1 MSRNILI
8 LVTSLA
14 LASSLQAQPQKQIN
28 LGGGFVLNTKIQQDV
43 STEFLNDLFPLKG
56 VSSPAFV
63 LPVRPNVEEET
74 AAVPDNK
81 VRTICGEWV
90 EKSDRLVSVYKGRD
104 WYIEKSSACAQEYYN
119 NWKEQQDL
127 SFIRTHQE
135 RAKCEQDMHKHPSQV
150 EMHTC
155 AICGQAIDG
164 RCGAVASVYNQD
176 GTKQYAHADCKAK
189 ARFEQ
194 QAAQLRHLL
203 GVEEAPALAK
213 PAPVTQTAAYLSKQ
227 AKNNALSELKN
238 ISVPA
243 VRPQRPAQ
251 VTKEEMDD
259 FISQNGVILNTA
271 AHKKRS
277 GQTLNA
283 QEQAVLAHFENLRQ
297 GYAAWQNTLTQ
308 PAARGNNYVPAPSR
322 RANKTFEPDKKP
334 LATSA
339 QPVNPASQA
348 IKAKTDGKFQ
358 PDVLPSA
365 STPNTALEKAP
376 QAPAFSAPQNTLP
389 RTAPG
394 KTYKIISKKDLKDF
408 ERANKKD
415 MPIIRALATS
425 GASSSDSMLTEKAR
439 VYKIFTESYQ
449 YLNTPQGKAALA
461 RVQAFEKEHKT
472 QINIIRQWA
481 TYAYPQDTPHD
492 LRPLVKEYKQI
503 LKEGNLKL

>member
-14 LASSLQAQPQKQIN
+14 MASSLQAQPQKQIN
-28 LGGGFVLNTKIQQDV
+28 LGGGFVLNTKMQQNV
-43 STEFLNDLFPLKG
+43 STEFLNDLFPLKR
-56 VSSPAFV
+56 VSSSSFV

-119 NWKEQQDL
+119 NWKDQQDL
-127 SFIRTHQE
+127 SFIRTRQE
-135 RAKCEQDMHKHPSQV
+135 RAKCEQDMHKHPTQV

-155 AICGQAIDG
+155 AICGQVIDG

-189 ARFEQ
+189 ARFDQ
-194 QAAQLRHLL
+194 QAAQLRRLL
-203 GVEEAPALAK
+203 GVEDNPALAK

-243 VRPQRPAQ
+243 VRTQRPAQ

-259 FISQNGVILNTA
+259 FISQNGVVLNTA

-277 GQTLNA
+277 GQDLSA

-297 GYAAWQNTLTQ
+297 GYAAWQNTLSQ
-308 PAARGNNYVPAPSR
+308 PSARGNNYVPAPSHR
-322 RANKTFEPDKKP
+322 DKKTFEPDEKP

-348 IKAKTDGKFQ
+348 IKGKTDGKFQ
-358 PDVLPSA
+358 PDALPAA
-365 STPNTALEKAP
+365 STPNAALEKAP
-376 QAPAFSAPQNTLP
+376 QAPAFSAQQNAQP
-389 RTAPG
+389 R
-394 KTYKIISKKDLKDF
+394 KSSEQSYKIISKKTLKDF

-415 MPIIRALATS
+415 MPIIRALASS
-425 GASSSDSMLTEKAR
+425 GASTSDPILAGKAR
-439 VYKIFTESYQ
+439 VYKIFTDSYQ
-449 YLNTPQGKAALA
+449 YLNTPQGKAAMA
-461 RVQAFEKEHKT
+461 RVQAF
-472 QINIIRQWA
+472 
-481 TYAYPQDTPHD
+481 
-492 LRPLVKEYKQI
+492 
-503 LKEGNLKL
+503 